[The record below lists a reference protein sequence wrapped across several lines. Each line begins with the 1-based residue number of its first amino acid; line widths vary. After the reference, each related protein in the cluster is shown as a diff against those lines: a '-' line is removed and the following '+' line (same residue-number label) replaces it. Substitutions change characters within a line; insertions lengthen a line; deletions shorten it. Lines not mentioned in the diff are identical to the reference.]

1 MADIIC
7 IECKTNVSDAS
18 GYCPECGYPFD
29 TAPPGLNSEIVGGT
43 QIVQQEDTNTPSLDM
58 VYDTLN
64 SVRMEMNELQKAVTE
79 LKQDFSSHSLLAETN
94 TQKMLAELSIK
105 LDTIA
110 SATESV
116 QSSKKGLLAAF
127 YRTLN
132 SPNSMFEYMFYI
144 CVAQIV
150 FVVVSLFLIAYIVTL
165 IR

>member
-29 TAPPGLNSEIVGGT
+29 TAPPGLNNDVVGDT
-43 QIVQQEDTNTPSLDM
+43 QLAQQEDNNTPPVDM
-58 VYDTLN
+58 VHETLN

-79 LKQDFSSHSLLAETN
+79 LKLDFSSHSMLAEAN
-94 TQKMLAELSIK
+94 TQKILAEISIK

-110 SATESV
+110 SAKESA
-116 QSSKKGLLAAF
+116 QSAKKGLLAAF
-127 YRTLN
+127 YKTLN

-144 CVAQIV
+144 CVVQIV

-165 IR
+165 VR

>member
-29 TAPPGLNSEIVGGT
+29 TAPPGLNSDSVGDA
-43 QIVQQEDTNTPSLDM
+43 QIAQQEGSNTPSLDM
-58 VYDTLN
+58 VFEALN
-64 SVRMEMNELQKAVTE
+64 GVRMEMNDLQKAVAE
-79 LKQDFSSHSLLAETN
+79 LKQDVSSRSMLSETSTQKILAEI
-94 TQKMLAELSIK
+94 SIK
-105 LDTIA
+105 LDTIT
-110 SATESV
+110 SANESA
-116 QSSKKGLLAAF
+116 QSSKKGFLAAF
-127 YRTLN
+127 YKTLN

-144 CVAQIV
+144 CVAQIL